1 MWNRI
6 AVRARESQARRPSTE
21 FTLRLAQ
28 GDAEPAQASRSV
40 TASGGRVRLA
50 PLLLACWLF
59 PAAAPGPPAGR
70 AGATQRAG
78 AAELHKVR
86 AESYQI
92 DVRLQAEQ
100 GFLSAKAALTLEA
113 LVPVEAIEL
122 ELNPRLNIKD
132 ITDGPGRKLAFD
144 RSPRIGSP
152 KLLVRL
158 AEPCRPGQRITL
170 TFVYAGAPLLRGL
183 DYLNKDGILLRDDS
197 RWYPVVDLS
206 AFTEND
212 ITIELP
218 PGWDAFTSGERSG
231 SASAPDRPGPPIR
244 SVDSDGAHRSG
255 FWTPMESTGLQ
266 KSETPGIGDS
276 GNQSRHAG
284 GTNQVYRWK
293 TLAPVSSRSLVAF
306 PTGSHYLCDA
316 HSSEEPAQ
324 PDLHSTVSS
333 CFDREQRE
341 SFRRLQARVS
351 SLLDWD
357 GKMLGVFA
365 NRELTLV
372 QAFPKAQGAIGYS
385 APGLLAI
392 SEDVV
397 KFSDDPNYMPEFLPH
412 EIAHQWFPIQVTL
425 ERQED
430 GWLAESLAEYLAW
443 RYLQEKSPEHARAL
457 VARAL
462 RDALAEQPLLPLQ
475 EGLRLFAL
483 PDWQLTYA
491 TLYQRGMLV
500 FRTLETV
507 VDRERLDRA
516 LREYYRRFA
525 GRPASVA
532 DFRKICQEVSGR
544 DLGWFFDYFLKGTQ
558 VPEIALRQVLS
569 PAPGEAAG
577 EIVVRNVPPEFSVR
591 VEMRLDTTRG
601 PLDHSVATR
610 GEVTPFAVSVPGEVT
625 RITLDP
631 NARILRWTEAARR
644 NRKKRALLAKLDKRE
659 SERDYARA
667 LALCRQALAADPDDL
682 AANHQQIRFACGRLD
697 YRMHQWPQALRQF
710 ERVLALASLDR
721 ETTDFFRAWA
731 HVYRARIEQMR
742 HRPAAAGAE
751 AQAGLAI
758 RSAALETAVSWP
770 ESPDKRT
777 TARDELERLAH

>member
-1 MWNRI
+1 
-6 AVRARESQARRPSTE
+6 V
-21 FTLRLAQ
+21 
-28 GDAEPAQASRSV
+28 
-40 TASGGRVRLA
+40 
-50 PLLLACWLF
+50 
-59 PAAAPGPPAGR
+59 
-70 AGATQRAG
+70 
-78 AAELHKVR
+78 
-86 AESYQI
+86 
-92 DVRLQAEQ
+92 
-100 GFLSAKAALTLEA
+100 TLED
-113 LVPVEAIEL
+113 LEPVKAIEF
-122 ELNPRLNIKD
+122 ELNPRLSIKE
-132 ITDGPGRKLAFD
+132 ITDDLGRKLAFD
-144 RSPRIGSP
+144 RSARIGSP

-158 AEPCRPGQRITL
+158 AEPCLPGQRITL
-170 TFVYAGAPLLRGL
+170 TFLYEGAPLLRGL
-183 DYLNKDGILLRDDS
+183 DYFNKDGILLRDDS

-218 PGWDAFTSGERSG
+218 PGWDAFTSGERSAG
-231 SASAPDRPGPPIR
+231 
-244 SVDSDGAHRSG
+244 
-255 FWTPMESTGLQ
+255 
-266 KSETPGIGDS
+266 
-276 GNQSRHAG
+276 HAR
-284 GTNQVYRWK
+284 GTNQVWRWK
-293 TLAPVSSRSLVAF
+293 TLAPISSRPLVAF
-306 PTGSHYLCDA
+306 PPGSHYFCELQTA
-316 HSSEEPAQ
+316 RQVGEP
-324 PDLHSTVSS
+324 DWYTLSS
-333 CFDREQRE
+333 CFAREQ
-341 SFRRLQARVS
+341 QASSSRVEGRAS
-351 SLLDWD
+351 NLLMLY
-357 GKMLGVFA
+357 GKWFGLFPSR
-365 NRELTLV
+365 NLTLV
-372 QAFPKAQGAIGYS
+372 QAFPKAQGAISYS

-397 KFSDDPNYMPEFLPH
+397 KFSDDPNFMPEFLPH

-425 ERQED
+425 KSQED

-462 RDALAEQPLLPLQ
+462 RDALAAQPLLPLE

-507 VDRERLDRA
+507 IDRERLDRA

-532 DFRKICQEVSGR
+532 DFRKICEEVSGR
-544 DLGWFFDYFLKGTQ
+544 DLGWFFDYFLKGTE
-558 VPEIALRQVLS
+558 VPEIALRQMPS

-601 PLDHSVATR
+601 PVDHSVATR

-631 NARILRWTEAARR
+631 NTRLLRWTEAARR
-644 NRKKRALLAKLDKRE
+644 NRKQRELRAELGKRE

-667 LALCRQALAADPDDL
+667 LALCQQALAADPDDL
-682 AANHQQIRFACGRLD
+682 AANHQQIRFACGRLH
-697 YRMHQWPQALRQF
+697 YRMRQWAEALRQF
-710 ERVLALASLDR
+710 DRVLALASLDR

-731 HVYRARIEQMR
+731 RVYRARIEKQR
-742 HRPAAAGAE
+742 HRPAATRAE

-758 RSAALETAVSWP
+758 RSSALETAVSWP
-770 ESPDKRT
+770 ETPDKGT
-777 TARDELERLAH
+777 TARAELERLAR